1 MDTTLTPERT
11 KGSGTDF
18 CVWEVPAKA
27 LSIRM
32 RPEVAERLERE
43 SLESF
48 RALTK
53 RGSEIGGLLLGH
65 VSGDPHAI
73 VIEEIEAVSCD
84 YSRGPLYLLSEADEA
99 RLKAAIA
106 RPRPSVAVVGF
117 FRSNTRKELALSSDD
132 LALAGKHFSGPDSLV
147 LLVKPFSMK
156 PSLGGWFLGE
166 DGFASAP
173 IEFTFR
179 RGALVENRSL
189 ALPAATPTPP
199 PAPLPDP
206 PAVEPVVADLLL
218 LNRAQ
223 LPLPVPA
230 PVPLAEAPVMPDL
243 RLLKQAQLPPPPTRR
258 PKGWLWL
265 PLLAGLIGGSSF
277 FGYRVAGPGLPTLDP
292 SAGALAL
299 KVERYAGQL
308 RLSWNHSASAFA
320 TAQKA
325 TLSIL
330 DGPHEQILILDLDQ
344 LRTGS
349 LVYAPATAD
358 VTFRLELADLA
369 RGKSVTESIR
379 AILGRPSAFGQPAL
393 SLAEQPPAAA
403 APPAEAP
410 PEVEEP
416 GPAAAAPD
424 ATAPTEATPAEPAP
438 AQTAPAPK

>member
-1 MDTTLTPERT
+1 MRQ
-11 KGSGTDF
+11 
-18 CVWEVPAKA
+18 EV
-27 LSIRM
+27 
-32 RPEVAERLERE
+32 VQRLERE

-53 RGSEIGGLLLGH
+53 RGSEIGGLLLGR
-65 VSGDPHAI
+65 VSRDPHAI
-73 VIEEIEAVSCD
+73 VIEEVEAVACD

-99 RLKAAIA
+99 RLEAAIA
-106 RPRPSVAVVGF
+106 RPRPPLAVVGF
-117 FRSNTRKELALSSDD
+117 FRSNTRKELALSSND
-132 LALAGKHFSGPDSLV
+132 LALAAKYFAGPDSLI

-179 RGALVENRSL
+179 RGALVEDRSL
-189 ALPAATPTPP
+189 ALPATAPTPP
-199 PAPLPDP
+199 PAPPPNP
-206 PAVEPVVADLLL
+206 PAVEPVVADLRLL
-218 LNRAQ
+218 AQSQ

-230 PVPLAEAPVMPDL
+230 PVPLAAAPVVPDL
-243 RLLKQAQLPPPPTRR
+243 RLLKQAQLSPPPARR
-258 PKGWLWL
+258 RKGWLWL

-277 FGYRVAGPGLPTLDP
+277 FGYRVAGPGLPAQDP
-292 SAGALAL
+292 SAGSLVL

-330 DGPHEQILILDLDQ
+330 DGPHEQVLMLDLDQ

-358 VTFRLELADLA
+358 VTFRLEVADLL

-379 AILGRPSAFGQPAL
+379 AIVGRPSAFGPPAL
-393 SLAEQPPAAA
+393 SLPEQPPAAA
-403 APPAEAP
+403 AAPPVEAP
-410 PEVEEP
+410 PDAEEP
-416 GPAAAAPD
+416 GPAASAPT
-424 ATAPTEATPAEPAP
+424 ASAPTETAPTEPAPAEPAP
-438 AQTAPAPK
+438 APK

>member
-1 MDTTLTPERT
+1 M
-11 KGSGTDF
+11 GSGTDF
-18 CVWEVPAKA
+18 CLWEVPLKA

-43 SLESF
+43 ALESF

-65 VSGDPHAI
+65 VSRDPHAI
-73 VIEEIEAVSCD
+73 VIEEVEAVVCD

-99 RLKAAIA
+99 RLQAAIA
-106 RPRPSVAVVGF
+106 QPRPSLAVVGF
-117 FRSNTRKELALSSDD
+117 FRSNTRKELALSSND
-132 LALAGKHFSGPDSLV
+132 LALAGKYFPGPDSVV

-179 RGALVENRSL
+179 RGAPVEDRP
-189 ALPAATPTPP
+189 LPLPSKPPAPP
-199 PAPLPDP
+199 PAPASALPSASPSASPSTPQPAPPPALSPAP
-206 PAVEPVVADLLL
+206 PAVEPVVADLRL
-218 LNRAQ
+218 LN
-223 LPLPVPA
+223 
-230 PVPLAEAPVMPDL
+230 
-243 RLLKQAQLPPPPTRR
+243 QAQLPPAPAPRR
-258 PKGWLWL
+258 KGWLWL

-277 FGYRVAGPGLPTLDP
+277 FGYRVHGPGLPAPDP
-292 SAGALAL
+292 AAGSLAL

-308 RLSWNHSASAFA
+308 RLSWNHSASVIA

-330 DGPHEQILILDLDQ
+330 DGTQEQLLILDLDQ

-349 LVYAPATAD
+349 LVYAPATTD
-358 VTFRLELADLA
+358 VTFRLELADLLH
-369 RGKSVTESIR
+369 GKSVTESIR
-379 AILGRPSAFGQPAL
+379 AIIGRPSAFGPPTL
-393 SLAEQPPAAA
+393 SLPEQPLAPAA

-410 PEVEEP
+410 PPDAEEAS
-416 GPAAAAPD
+416 PAASAPAAS
-424 ATAPTEATPAEPAP
+424 APTEPAPIEPASAVLP
-438 AQTAPAPK
+438 PAPK

>member
-1 MDTTLTPERT
+1 M
-11 KGSGTDF
+11 GSGTDF
-18 CVWEVPAKA
+18 CLWEVPAKA

-32 RPEVAERLERE
+32 RPEVVERLERE

-65 VSGDPHAI
+65 VSRDPHAI
-73 VIEEIEAVSCD
+73 VVDEVEAVVCD

-99 RLKAAIA
+99 RLEAAIA
-106 RPRPSVAVVGF
+106 RPRPPLAVVGF
-117 FRSNTRKELALSSDD
+117 FRSNTRKELALSSND
-132 LALAGKHFSGPDSLV
+132 LALVEKYFPGPDSLV

-179 RGALVENRSL
+179 RGALVEDRAL
-189 ALPAATPTPP
+189 ALPPKAPTPP
-199 PAPLPDP
+199 PAPPLDP
-206 PAVEPVVADLLL
+206 PAVEPVVADLRLL
-218 LNRAQ
+218 SRAQ
-223 LPLPVPA
+223 LLLPVPSPA
-230 PVPLAEAPVMPDL
+230 PLAAPAVPDP
-243 RLLKQAQLPPPPTRR
+243 RLLKQAQLSPPPVRR
-258 PKGWLWL
+258 RKGWLWL

-277 FGYRVAGPGLPTLDP
+277 FGYRVAGPGIPALDP

-308 RLSWNHSASAFA
+308 RLNWNHSASAFA
-320 TAQKA
+320 TAKKA

-330 DGPHEQILILDLDQ
+330 DGPQEQVLILDLAQ

-358 VTFRLELADLA
+358 VTFRLDVADLL
-369 RGKSVTESIR
+369 RGKGATESIR
-379 AILGRPSAFGQPAL
+379 AIIGRPSAFGLPAL
-393 SLAEQPPAAA
+393 SLPEQPPAAA

-410 PEVEEP
+410 PEVQEP
-416 GPAAAAPD
+416 GPAAAAP
-424 ATAPTEATPAEPAP
+424 TEPAP
-438 AQTAPAPK
+438 AEPVPAGTAPAPK